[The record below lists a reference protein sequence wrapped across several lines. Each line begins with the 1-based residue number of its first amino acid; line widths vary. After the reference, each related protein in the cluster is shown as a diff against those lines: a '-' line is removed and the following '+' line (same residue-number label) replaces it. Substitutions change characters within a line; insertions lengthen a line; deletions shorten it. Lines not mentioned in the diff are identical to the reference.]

1 HAPTLYLEDQQPE
14 HVRTVLIHRQ
24 SADFD
29 SESRSYVAPK
39 ETLHGI
45 ARNSEREIIGD
56 HAVDPDNASFCV
68 GEHSTG
74 IARRESNVRPDPV
87 FATRMDNPDGKRSHE
102 TERIAHGKHQFANP

>member
-1 HAPTLYLEDQQPE
+1 
-14 HVRTVLIHRQ
+14 RTVLSHRQ

-29 SESRSYVAPK
+29 SELRSYVARK

-68 GEHSTG
+68 GEHATG
-74 IARRESNVRPDPV
+74 IARRESYVRPDPL
-87 FATRMDNPDGKRSHE
+87 FATRMDNPDSNRAPEPEG
-102 TERIAHGKHQFANP
+102 IAQRNHQFANP